1 MGWFP
6 SKFYKESEWNG
17 IIHLMV
23 NGININDREKQK
35 RLVNFY
41 IGFIFIKENDLQS
54 GQSRKKRKLKENEYE
69 IKHIWGNWKI

>member
-1 MGWFP
+1 MGSGTWVGFP
-6 SKFYKESEWNG
+6 SSYIKNQKWNG

-54 GQSRKKRKLKENEYE
+54 GQSRKNRKLKENEYE
-69 IKHIWGNWKI
+69 IKHI